1 MQRVENA
8 TASGE
13 VSMVYDLSKV
23 LIANMV
29 CETSNWQSQKLV
41 SLNLCVL
48 LNRKILRCPN

>member
-23 LIANMV
+23 LTANMV